1 VPNATVMIVVHAE
14 RFGLAQ
20 LHQLR
25 GRVGRGGDR
34 SCCLLIAYGPLGED
48 AGRRLDVM
56 IRTNDGF
63 SIAQEDL
70 AIRGPGEF
78 WGTLQSGMPGFR
90 LADLIRDLQLIET
103 TKKEAFSMIDA
114 NPGLCDFP
122 LLKKMYETFWNGKTG
137 FIGAG

>member
-1 VPNATVMIVVHAE
+1 VHAE

-25 GRVGRGGDR
+25 GRVGRGPDR
-34 SCCLLIAYGPLGED
+34 SCCLLVAYGPLGRD

-56 IRTNDGF
+56 LRSNDGF

-78 WGTLQSGMPGFR
+78 LGTLQSGMPG
-90 LADLIRDLQLIET
+90 LKVADLIGDLHLVET
-103 TKKEAFSMIDA
+103 AKKEAFSMTDV
-114 NPGLCDFP
+114 NPGLCGFP
-122 LLKKMYETFWNGKTG
+122 LLKKMYETFWNGKAG
-137 FIGAG
+137 IIGSG